1 MPKGMLKF
9 FNVDRGYGF
18 MTPDDG
24 GTDVFVHITAVEAAG
39 MGTIKEGQIV
49 SFEIEND
56 PRSGKARAGPLKPA
70 SGAVGRIKLA

>member
-1 MPKGMLKF
+1 MPKGMVKV
-9 FNVDRGYGF
+9 FNVDRDYGF

-49 SFEIEND
+49 SFEIEKD
-56 PRSGKARAGPLKPA
+56 QRSGKARAGQLKPA
-70 SGAVGRIKLA
+70 